1 MPRAN
6 YIDNSAFSGCTELD
20 NFIIPK
26 MVTTIGSSAFE
37 NCINLSSIDI
47 PDAVTS
53 IGYEAFYN
61 CSKLKSVTIG
71 KNVTSLSGD
80 NRPYFDGY
88 TFADCSALT
97 SIVLPEG
104 LREIPKYT
112 FSGCSH
118 LKEVVINKN
127 VTNIYN
133 GAFED
138 CSDLAK
144 ITCYAKMPPALG
156 QDVFLRVDVENAE
169 LVVPSTAMENY
180 KSTDTW
186 KGFNIK
192 YAPVRTDVESESN
205 LLYVQDLS
213 TLAGKTIT
221 LSLRM
226 KHTQEV
232 SGFQANLYLPEGF
245 TIEKVARGDGI
256 KGVDDDEEYLYKFSN
271 SVKDD
276 GSRFFL
282 CYSITNTPMPEGD
295 IEVAKMTVNVPENA
309 EPGDYAMI
317 LRNGELAYGENNIR
331 NEYAQTTLTI
341 TELKVG
347 DANKDG
353 ITSVGDITTIASHLL
368 GDELEKFD
376 ENAADVNGDGAI
388 SVGDITA
395 LAEYMLSSSLQG
407 K

>member
-1 MPRAN
+1 M
-6 YIDNSAFSGCTELD
+6 
-20 NFIIPK
+20 
-26 MVTTIGSSAFE
+26 
-37 NCINLSSIDI
+37 
-47 PDAVTS
+47 
-53 IGYEAFYN
+53 
-61 CSKLKSVTIG
+61 
-71 KNVTSLSGD
+71 
-80 NRPYFDGY
+80 
-88 TFADCSALT
+88 
-97 SIVLPEG
+97 
-104 LREIPKYT
+104 
-112 FSGCSH
+112 
-118 LKEVVINKN
+118 EVVINKS
-127 VTNIYN
+127 VTSIDN
-133 GAFED
+133 GAFAD
-138 CSDLAK
+138 CNNIKSV
-144 ITCYAKMPPALG
+144 TCYAKTPPALG

-186 KGFNIK
+186 KGFNI
-192 YAPVRTDVESESN
+192 
-205 LLYVQDLS
+205 
-213 TLAGKTIT
+213 
-221 LSLRM
+221 
-226 KHTQEV
+226 
-232 SGFQANLYLPEGF
+232 
-245 TIEKVARGDGI
+245 KVARGDGI

-295 IEVAKMTVNVPENA
+295 IEVAKVTVNVPENA

-347 DANKDG
+347 DANKDD

-376 ENAADVNGDGAI
+376 ENAADVNGDGTI

-395 LAEYMLSSSLQG
+395 LAEYMLSSSLLD

>member
-1 MPRAN
+1 MET
-6 YIDNSAFSGCTELD
+6 FV
-20 NFIIPK
+20 IPK
-26 MVTTIGSSAFE
+26 MATKIGYSAFKG
-37 NCINLSSIDI
+37 CYKLASIDI

-53 IGYEAFYN
+53 INGEAFMN
-61 CSKLKSVTIG
+61 CYALKSVALG
-71 KNVTSLSGD
+71 KNLTAIGDKAFSG
-80 NRPYFDGY
+80 
-88 TFADCSALT
+88 CSALS

-104 LREIPKYT
+104 VERIGYYT
-112 FSGCSH
+112 FNGCTH
-118 LKEVVINKN
+118 LVEVVINKS
-127 VTNIYN
+127 VTSIDN
-133 GAFED
+133 GAFAD
-138 CSDLAK
+138 CNNIKSV
-144 ITCYAKMPPALG
+144 TCYAKTPPALG

-192 YAPVRTDVESESN
+192 YAPVRTDVESESD
-205 LLYVQDLS
+205 LLYVQELS
-213 TLAGKTIT
+213 TLAGKTVT

-295 IEVAKMTVNVPENA
+295 IEVAKVTVNVPENA

-376 ENAADVNGDGAI
+376 ENAADVNGDGTI

-395 LAEYMLSSSLQG
+395 LAEYMLSSSLLD

>member
-1 MPRAN
+1 M
-6 YIDNSAFSGCTELD
+6 F
-20 NFIIPK
+20 K
-26 MVTTIGSSAFE
+26 
-37 NCINLSSIDI
+37 
-47 PDAVTS
+47 
-53 IGYEAFYN
+53 
-61 CSKLKSVTIG
+61 
-71 KNVTSLSGD
+71 
-80 NRPYFDGY
+80 
-88 TFADCSALT
+88 
-97 SIVLPEG
+97 
-104 LREIPKYT
+104 
-112 FSGCSH
+112 GCSH

-144 ITCYAKMPPALG
+144 ITCYAKTPPALG
-156 QDVFLRVDVENAE
+156 QDVFLRVDVENTE

-192 YAPVRTDVESESN
+192 YAPVRTDVESESD
-205 LLYVQDLS
+205 LLYVQELS
-213 TLAGKTIT
+213 TLAGKTVT

-295 IEVAKMTVNVPENA
+295 IEVAKVTVNVPENA

-376 ENAADVNGDGAI
+376 ENAADVNGDGTI

>member
-6 YIDNSAFSGCTELD
+6 YIGNAAFEDCTELD

-53 IGYEAFYN
+53 IGYEAFMG
-61 CSKLKSVTIG
+61 CSRLKSVTIG
-71 KNVTSLSGD
+71 KNVRTLGD
-80 NRPYFDGY
+80 DRYPEYYGSV
-88 TFADCSALT
+88 FADCSALT

-104 LREIPKYT
+104 IRNIPQYM

-144 ITCYAKMPPALG
+144 ITCYAKTPPALG

-205 LLYVQDLS
+205 LLYVQELS
-213 TLAGKTIT
+213 TLAGKTVT

-295 IEVAKMTVNVPENA
+295 IEVAKVTVNVPENA

-376 ENAADVNGDGAI
+376 ENAADVNGDGTI